1 MSEIQSPRINPA
13 AALMARLNVLTA
25 GRLGDR
31 EISNAALSVYTM
43 RLGGVA
49 TAFLLQ
55 VVIAMLI
62 GAESFGIFAFAWV
75 LATTIGQFCCC
86 GFNETSNRFLPA
98 YIVSGDLARA
108 RGFVQFSSFF
118 VFTVA
123 AVVCL
128 ASIAGMVLARHM
140 IPQGYFLPAV
150 LALTCA
156 PLLAITHLKETFSI
170 SRSLPLRGL
179 TPTYVV
185 RPLLLMV
192 FVWGFVHFGFSAPG
206 ADVALGALL
215 AAALISLVLQSAL
228 LHRPMKNQLG
238 TGKATTEVGLWLG
251 ASLPLL
257 FAQGFFLLATSLD
270 VFVLSALVSP
280 EQVGVYFAAAKIVT
294 AVSFIQMAVG
304 AAITRRLSE
313 AVQTGSGS
321 AFDSHFERGRA
332 MMMWPTLAGVVLVS
346 LASPLILGVFGPE
359 FPVAAP
365 VVVILSAGL
374 LIQSVAGP
382 IQERMMVMG
391 QQRAIALIIAGS
403 LAFNVIASIALT
415 LMMGIIGAAVASALS
430 IVLRITLMRIYALP
444 GPSGSTA

>member
-1 MSEIQSPRINPA
+1 MSDTQTPRLNA
-13 AALMARLNVLTA
+13 ASAVLARLNGLA
-25 GRLGDR
+25 GTRSGDR
-31 EISNAALSVYTM
+31 EISNAAVSVYAM

-55 VVIAMLI
+55 VVVAMLL

-118 VFTVA
+118 VFTVS

-128 ASIAGMVLARHM
+128 ASIAGMVLARGL
-140 IPQGYFLPAV
+140 IPEDYFLPSV

-156 PLLAITHLKETFSI
+156 PLLCITHLKETFSI

-185 RPLLLMV
+185 RPLLLMG
-192 FVWGFVHFGFSAPG
+192 FVWAFIHTGLSAPG
-206 ADVALGALL
+206 ADMALGALL
-215 AAALISLVLQSAL
+215 IASLIALVLQSSL
-228 LHRPMKNQLG
+228 LHRPLKQQLG
-238 TGKATTEVGLWLG
+238 TGKATTEVGMWLG

-270 VFVLSALVSP
+270 IFVLSAIVSA

-313 AVQTGSGS
+313 AVQTGSGRD
-321 AFDSHFERGRA
+321 FDSHFERGRA
-332 MMMWPTLAGVVLVS
+332 MMMWPTLVGVAIVS
-346 LASPLILGVFGPE
+346 LASPFILRVFGPE

-365 VVVILSAGL
+365 VVLILSAGI
-374 LIQSVAGP
+374 LIQSLAGP

-403 LAFNVIASIALT
+403 LAFNVALSIALT
-415 LMMGIIGAAVASALS
+415 LMMGIAGAAVASALS
-430 IVLRITLMRIYALP
+430 IVLRISLMRYYALP
-444 GPSGSTA
+444 GPAGSAD